1 MPAGISFLFCI
12 LIETQLTIDL
22 SHYDYFLL
30 RIVSGTLIG
39 VIYLTSII
47 VCLQSGYTSTGTTTT
62 TQTAYRSSATI
73 CGCLTIA
80 LIVLLSQTKISIELC
95 CVSLTLIYSL
105 IALNLSHSSWVF
117 GDGGGSNSS
126 SNNVDQQWQL
136 RLQRRQEFCALAAAD
151 ATTETVA
158 VTVRPS
164 NVRPFDAFNLVVG
177 KQTRPLIYLA
187 GAKLLTI
194 FCFFLPF
201 ICIASQITIHANI
214 SFTDG
219 VDVNKN
225 NVNVLTSANKD
236 DVSSSIIIGGG
247 KIFTDFMVLLLTRIA
262 LGSIAILFVRHNVNF
277 LSILYLIPITIGL
290 AIMLLV
296 PLLDLPWHSNTVQ
309 TITFSVVMVIYVAF
323 SLIVDI
329 IGHHAVLYANKME
342 IGHSHGATDAALKVI
357 SLTFATFI
365 EHLIDICI
373 VVVYL
378 NDWISAKLIATSF
391 AIIFLTMILSQTSA
405 NTNKR
410 KQSNTNLITVKYQI
424 L

>member
-1 MPAGISFLFCI
+1 MPAGISFLLCI

-47 VCLQSGYTSTGTTTT
+47 VCLQNGYSRSGTITTR
-62 TQTAYRSSATI
+62 TAYCSSASI
-73 CGCLTIA
+73 CGCLTIT
-80 LIVLLSQTKISIELC
+80 LIILLSQTKISIELC

-105 IALNLSHSSWVF
+105 IVLNLSHSSWVF
-117 GDGGGSNSS
+117 G
-126 SNNVDQQWQL
+126 NNVDQQWQW
-136 RLQRRQEFCALAAAD
+136 RLQRRQEFYAAA
-151 ATTETVA
+151 AAATITTESVG

-164 NVRPFDAFNLVVG
+164 NVRTFHAFNLIVG

-201 ICIASQITIHANI
+201 ICIASRITIHANI
-214 SFTDG
+214 LFTD
-219 VDVNKN
+219 VDVNDDNKTNGN
-225 NVNVLTSANKD
+225 NFTSVNED
-236 DVSSSIIIGGG
+236 DVSNSNSSSIIIG
-247 KIFTDFMVLLLTRIA
+247 KIFTDLMVLLLTRIA
-262 LGSIAILFVRHNVNF
+262 LGSIAILLVRHNVNG
-277 LSILYLIPITIGL
+277 LSIVYLIPITIGL
-290 AIMLLV
+290 AFMLLV
-296 PLLDLPWHSNTVQ
+296 PLFDMPWHSNTVQ
-309 TITFSVVMVIYVAF
+309 TITFSIIMIIYVAF
-323 SLIVDI
+323 SLIVDV
-329 IGHHAVLYANKME
+329 IGHHAVLYANEME
-342 IGHSHGATDAALKVI
+342 MGYSHSAAAAAPKVI

-378 NDWISAKLIATSF
+378 NDWISVKLIATSF
-391 AIIFLTMILSQTSA
+391 AIIFLTMIISQTSA
-405 NTNKR
+405 SNSER
-410 KQSNTNLITVKYQI
+410 KQNNSNLITVKYQI